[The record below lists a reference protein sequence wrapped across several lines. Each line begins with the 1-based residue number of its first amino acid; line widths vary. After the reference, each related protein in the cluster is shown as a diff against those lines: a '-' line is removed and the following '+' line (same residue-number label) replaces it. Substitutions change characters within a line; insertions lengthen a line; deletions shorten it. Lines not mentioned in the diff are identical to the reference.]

1 MENTCEILIAVNF
14 YLLCMKY
21 LKLPAW
27 LPRFLQKAGA
37 DARRLLRMK
46 ASPEEVTRGVAIGV
60 FIGVFPT
67 FATGLLLTAMIRRF
81 YVFHLPTAILAGTL
95 SIIPP
100 LGQGWIL
107 LSAWVGGVDLKMI
120 LSIAD
125 SSDAFFS
132 ASTEIILRY
141 LGGTLI
147 VSIVASLLFAVL
159 TRFVLAHL
167 PQKKTDSPV

>member
-1 MENTCEILIAVNF
+1 
-14 YLLCMKY
+14 MKY

-125 SSDAFFS
+125 SSEAFFS
-132 ASTEIILRY
+132 ASSEIILRY